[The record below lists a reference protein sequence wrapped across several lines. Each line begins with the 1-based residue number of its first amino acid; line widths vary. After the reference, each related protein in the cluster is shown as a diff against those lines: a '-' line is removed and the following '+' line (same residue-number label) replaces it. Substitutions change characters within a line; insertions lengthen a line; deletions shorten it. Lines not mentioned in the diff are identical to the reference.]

1 MQRARRAAVRAS
13 DLRRRGKREGGWTS
27 VPERI
32 RSRINLAAR
41 QAAANVMNDLAEAGP
56 AYSGKFRDSWQAVAI
71 GTGETSTGGYP
82 YTTRRIPQLSTK
94 VSEMKRVAVFEIANT
109 SPYALYAMD
118 LQPGRWRKPEGV
130 EPLGGIDFS
139 EQYPG
144 GIKYGD
150 RPFSPSF
157 RGEVSDEDGDNVSTA
172 EPDWYT
178 NYVRGGALS
187 GSVGKAVKLA
197 FGPGPGVNIR

>member
-1 MQRARRAAVRAS
+1 MAKARRPKVRTS
-13 DLRRRGKREGGWTS
+13 DLNRRGKIEGGWGS
-27 VPERI
+27 VSKKI
-32 RSRINLAAR
+32 KNRINLAAR

-94 VSEMKRVAVFEIANT
+94 AREMNRVAVFEIANT

-118 LQPGRWRKPEGV
+118 LLPGRWKKPKGV
-130 EPLGGIDFS
+130 EPLGGIEF
-139 EQYPG
+139 
-144 GIKYGD
+144 GIEYGE
-150 RPFSPSF
+150 RPFGPTF
-157 RGEVSDEDGDNVSTA
+157 RGDVSGGTGDNVSTA

-197 FGPGPGVNIR
+197 FGAGPGVNIRR

>member
-1 MQRARRAAVRAS
+1 MQRARRPKVRTS

-27 VPERI
+27 VPEKI

-82 YTTRRIPQLSTK
+82 YTTRRIPRLSTK
-94 VSEMKRVAVFEIANT
+94 AREMNRVAVLEIANT

-118 LQPGRWRKPEGV
+118 LLPGRWKKPEGV
-130 EPLGGIDFS
+130 EPLGGIEF
-139 EQYPG
+139 
-144 GIKYGD
+144 GIEYGE
-150 RPFSPSF
+150 RPFGPTF
-157 RGEVSDEDGDNVSTA
+157 RGDVSGGSGDNVSTA

-197 FGPGPGVNIR
+197 FGAGPGVNIRR

>member
-1 MQRARRAAVRAS
+1 MQRARRPEVRTS
-13 DLRRRGKREGGWTS
+13 DLKRRGKIKGRLAAKYKNWNS
-27 VPERI
+27 VPISI
-32 RSRINLAAR
+32 RNRINLAAR

-82 YTTRRIPQLSTK
+82 YTTRRIPQLSIK

-109 SPYALYAMD
+109 SPYAMYAMD
-118 LQPGRWRKPEGV
+118 LVPGRWRKPEGV
-130 EPLGGIDFS
+130 EPLGGIEF
-139 EQYPG
+139 
-144 GIKYGD
+144 GIEYGE
-150 RPFSPSF
+150 RPFGPTF
-157 RGEVSDEDGDNVSTA
+157 RGDVSGTGDNVSTA